1 MNNTLA
7 FLHQFTRHH
16 REVGALAPSS
26 AHLARAMVQALG
38 PQEKG
43 NVLIELGP
51 GTGSIT
57 RQLLRAHPHC
67 SIFAIETSPVFAR
80 QLRKKLPQVR
90 VWEDCASR
98 LPEILDVAGL
108 KPERIGGIISGI
120 PMLSL
125 DAPLRRAILAAV
137 VEVLRPGRRFVQF
150 TYWKP
155 AWDSLD
161 INGLRLNPSNMI
173 WMNIP
178 PAVVMPFERVLEA
191 ETPNAPDA
199 AADPDPRVF
208 HSGAWGRRIRV
219 VSRHYFRR
227 THRMLNKLK

>member
-1 MNNTLA
+1 MNNTLE

-26 AHLARAMVQALG
+26 AHLARAMVKALG
-38 PQEKG
+38 PQENG
-43 NVLIELGP
+43 RVLVELGP

-57 RQLLRAHPHC
+57 RQLLRVHPRC
-67 SIFAIETSPVFAR
+67 SVFAIETSPVFAR

-125 DAPLRRAILAAV
+125 DVQLRRAILAAI
-137 VEVLRPGRRFVQF
+137 VEVLRPERRFVQF

-155 AWDSLD
+155 AWNAFA
-161 INGLRLNPSNMI
+161 IPGLRLNTSRMI

-178 PAVVMPFERVLEA
+178 PAVVLPFERVMESPPRHDA
-191 ETPNAPDA
+191 E
-199 AADPDPRVF
+199 ADPDLLTFDPRD
-208 HSGAWGRRIRV
+208 WGRRLRV
-219 VSRHYFRR
+219 VSRHYLRR
-227 THRMLNKLK
+227 THRMFREW